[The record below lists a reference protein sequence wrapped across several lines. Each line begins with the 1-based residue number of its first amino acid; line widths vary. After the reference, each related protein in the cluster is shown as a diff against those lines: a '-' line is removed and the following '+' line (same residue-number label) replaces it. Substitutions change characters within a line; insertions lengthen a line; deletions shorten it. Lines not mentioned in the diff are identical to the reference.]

1 MIKKVG
7 LLLFILLAFGIAEV
21 FFTIQSE
28 GPEKEAKIDTPNDT
42 VEIHSLVSLL
52 FETAEKGQV
61 VNIPFTV
68 KETDVQQLYEQ
79 WGESDNKS
87 MHASDTYE
95 RYEKRN
101 ATIGHRLGTVFD
113 IRSDAPFIQDIRLS
127 DIKSI
132 GGEPDYV
139 RSYKDDKVDQT
150 ILVYDVAHNIQL
162 KWILPAPTPSE
173 TNPYVHHI
181 SVYTD
186 FKEISGEVDPLSEMT
201 LEEKVGQMIIS
212 GIEGDSY
219 SQEMEQLISREKV
232 GGIIFFKENLLNP
245 QRSVALVNAI
255 KEQSNLEKYPLFL
268 SVDQEGGRVTRLPG
282 LLKQP
287 TNLEIGLKNDE
298 VLAFGIGALLAKQV
312 KAFGMNVDYAPVLD
326 VNSNPDN
333 PVIGDRAFGND
344 VQVVSNLGIE
354 TMQGIQSEN
363 IISVIK
369 HFPGHGD
376 TDVDSHMELPVIYK
390 TLEELERVELIP
402 FEQAIANGA
411 DVVMVAHILMP
422 NIDNRYPSSLS
433 KEIITGILRNKLGFK
448 GVIITDDMTM
458 DAIEENYE
466 MGEAAVQAINAGNDI
481 VLIAHE
487 YSNIQ
492 RAIEAVVQAVKD
504 GEITVERINESVE
517 RIIGLKDK
525 YKLNNELV
533 ESIDTTSLNQSIR
546 LLKEKV
552 N

>member
-7 LLLFILLAFGIAEV
+7 LLLFILLALGVAEF
-21 FFTIQSE
+21 FFTMQTE
-28 GPEKEAKIDTPNDT
+28 ETERDT
-42 VEIHSLVSLL
+42 VIEDENQEAEIQSLVSLL

-68 KETDVQQLYEQ
+68 RETDIQQLYEQ
-79 WGESDNKS
+79 WEESDNKS
-87 MHASDTYE
+87 NHSSDIYE
-95 RYEKRN
+95 TYEKRN
-101 ATIGHRLGTVFD
+101 ATIGHRLGTIFD
-113 IRSDAPFIQDIRLS
+113 IRSDASFIQDIRLN

-139 RSYKDDKVDQT
+139 RSYKDEKVDQT
-150 ILVYDVAHNIQL
+150 ILVYDVAQNFQL
-162 KWILPAPTPSE
+162 KWILPVPTPTE
-173 TNPYVHHI
+173 PNPFVHHI

-186 FKEISGEVDPLSEMT
+186 FKEVGGEVDSLSEMT

-219 SQEMEQLISREKV
+219 STEIEQLISQEKV

-255 KEQSNLEKYPLFL
+255 KEQSNLERYPLFL

-326 VNSNPDN
+326 VNNNPDN
-333 PVIGDRAFGND
+333 PVIGDRAFGDD
-344 VQVVSNLGIE
+344 VQIVSSLGVE

-390 TLEELERVELIP
+390 TIEDLERLELIP
-402 FEQAIANGA
+402 FEDAISNGA

-422 NIDNRYPSSLS
+422 NIDNNYPSSLS
-433 KEIITGILRNKLGFK
+433 EEIITGILRNKLGFE
-448 GVIITDDMTM
+448 GVIVTDDMTM
-458 DAIEENYE
+458 DAIEDNYE
-466 MGEAAVQAINAGNDI
+466 MGEAAVQAIIAGNDI
-481 VLIAHE
+481 LLIAHE

-492 RAIEAVVQAVKD
+492 RAIEAVIQAVKD
-504 GEITVERINESVE
+504 GKITVERINESVE
-517 RIIGLKDK
+517 RIISLKEK
-525 YKLNNELV
+525 YKLNNELIENV
-533 ESIDTTSLNQSIR
+533 ETATLNQSIQ
-546 LLKEKV
+546 LLKNKL